1 MKRILFLMTILLAGM
16 ATAYPQMKMQFV
28 EVQLG
33 QSNMLQGHGYSLFDK
48 AVGDNVAFGESIHLG
63 WGKDASRSLGAY
75 LGSNIVSMPYYE
87 EVTAA
92 FSLGFE
98 MRRYLEVN
106 PSLRCYSGMT
116 LGGICVANGYKLT
129 GKEERE
135 TRWGVAVEYI
145 AGAEVS
151 FGEHL
156 YVGASLHF
164 SANLLFGSTFESS
177 AATPDEGSNSIIGNK
192 IMLTAGYR
200 L

>member
-1 MKRILFLMTILLAGM
+1 MTILLAGM

-129 GKEERE
+129 GEKPAGEWLLSILQAQRCPSASICMLAQACISRPICCLVPLSNPLPQHP
-135 TRWGVAVEYI
+135 TR
-145 AGAEVS
+145 GA
-151 FGEHL
+151 
-156 YVGASLHF
+156 
-164 SANLLFGSTFESS
+164 
-177 AATPDEGSNSIIGNK
+177 
-192 IMLTAGYR
+192 TA
-200 L
+200 